1 MLRRALRRHF
11 ERYVLR
17 FRVGLGE
24 IVRPADRRR
33 GEKAHEPAPKPRRT
47 AASPAICRA
56 AKAPF
61 PFIGRSRFVRLPAL
75 FRGLRPVRRF
85 EGRSV
90 EIRVVLKAFV
100 VYFALGG
107 LFRLRRLLIV
117 PTVRL
122 FGRLRFRLVRLG
134 VRLRLIF
141 RCIGIKFFVFGIF
154 RFFVRIF
161 GLVSG
166 LRRVLR
172 LLGEAALRLRP
183 VFRFRRFRRGGLFRR
198 PVPALLENALER
210 EARRAEVPGY
220 AACIAFCHSF
230 LRFRILCAD
239 GRPHT

>member
-17 FRVGLGE
+17 LRVGLGE

-33 GEKAHEPAPKPRRT
+33 GEKAHEPAPKPRRP

-75 FRGLRPVRRF
+75 FRGLRLVRRF

-107 LFRLRRLLIV
+107 LFRLRSLLIV

-154 RFFVRIF
+154 RFFVRVF

-172 LLGEAALRLRP
+172 LLGEAALRLRQI
-183 VFRFRRFRRGGLFRR
+183 FRFRRRGRGGLFRR

-210 EARRAEVPGY
+210 EARHAEVPGY